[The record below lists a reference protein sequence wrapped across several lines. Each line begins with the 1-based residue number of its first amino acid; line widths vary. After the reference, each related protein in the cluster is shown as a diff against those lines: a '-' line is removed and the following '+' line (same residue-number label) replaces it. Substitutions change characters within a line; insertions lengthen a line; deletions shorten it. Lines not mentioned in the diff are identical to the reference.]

1 MRYLEVGPFG
11 CFCGSVSSPETLLA
25 SLLRPQDS
33 CCGSHLMSSSD
44 EISPQEWEL
53 MGCVEV
59 HIASPCCTNTSL
71 QNSAA
76 QKSFSICGNQESEAV
91 RPGGLILGI
100 LCGFSQDVG
109 PGCGLLKARPGQ
121 EDLVQDASHTQLASC
136 CWLPAAGLSTGLLG
150 CPHSVVAPSP
160 RGSDGESARRKL
172 QCLMF

>member
-1 MRYLEVGPFG
+1 MRYLEVGPLG
-11 CFCGSVSSPETLLA
+11 CFCGSVSIPETLLA

-76 QKSFSICGNQESEAV
+76 QKSRPSVPVAIRNQKQFSRLVLFWVSCAGSVKTLAGAAV
-91 RPGGLILGI
+91 
-100 LCGFSQDVG
+100 F
-109 PGCGLLKARPGQ
+109 
-121 EDLVQDASHTQLASC
+121 
-136 CWLPAAGLSTGLLG
+136 
-150 CPHSVVAPSP
+150 
-160 RGSDGESARRKL
+160 
-172 QCLMF
+172 